1 MAEEN
6 EQGTHLDVPDF
17 LQYSHDHVWVDE
29 SVTPAVLGITEFA
42 ANKMGDIVFV
52 DLPEVGMRVEAGD
65 ELVQIESAK
74 AVEPMISPVSGVVRY
89 VNSETEDDGA
99 VINDDPYGEGGSSK
113 SSSMTTNRIC
123 CRPANTRNSL
133 PSSSR
138 IRVSQAYI
146 RNNQRKM
153 R

>member
-52 DLPEVGMRVEAGD
+52 DLPEVGM
-65 ELVQIESAK
+65 
-74 AVEPMISPVSGVVRY
+74 
-89 VNSETEDDGA
+89 
-99 VINDDPYGEGGSSK
+99 SK

>member
-52 DLPEVGMRVEAGD
+52 DLPEVGMRVE
-65 ELVQIESAK
+65 K
-74 AVEPMISPVSGVVRY
+74 AVEPMISPVAGVVRY

-99 VINDDPYGEGGSSK
+99 VINDDPYGEGWIVKIELDDDEPDLLSAGEYAK
-113 SSSMTTNRIC
+113 FI
-123 CRPANTRNSL
+123 A
-133 PSSSR
+133 
-138 IRVSQAYI
+138 Q
-146 RNNQRKM
+146 QQ
-153 R
+153 

>member
-52 DLPEVGMRVEAGD
+52 DL
-65 ELVQIESAK
+65 VQIESAK
-74 AVEPMISPVSGVVRY
+74 AVEPMISPVAGVVRY

-99 VINDDPYGEGGSSK
+99 VINDDPYGEGWIVKIELDDDEPDLLSAGEYAK
-113 SSSMTTNRIC
+113 FI
-123 CRPANTRNSL
+123 A
-133 PSSSR
+133 
-138 IRVSQAYI
+138 Q
-146 RNNQRKM
+146 QQ
-153 R
+153 

>member
-1 MAEEN
+1 MAEDN

-29 SVTPAVLGITEFA
+29 SVTPATLGITEFA

-52 DLPEVGMRVEAGD
+52 DLPEVGTRVEAGD

-74 AVEPMISPVSGVVRY
+74 AVEPMISPVAGMVRY

-99 VINDDPYGEGGSSK
+99 IINDDPYGEGWIVKIELDDDEPDLLSASEYAK
-113 SSSMTTNRIC
+113 LI
-123 CRPANTRNSL
+123 A
-133 PSSSR
+133 
-138 IRVSQAYI
+138 Q
-146 RNNQRKM
+146 QQ
-153 R
+153 

>member
-74 AVEPMISPVSGVVRY
+74 AVEPMISPVAASRMMKSY
-89 VNSETEDDGA
+89 
-99 VINDDPYGEGGSSK
+99 
-113 SSSMTTNRIC
+113 SSSSQLST
-123 CRPANTRNSL
+123 
-133 PSSSR
+133 
-138 IRVSQAYI
+138 VSMNARTQNA
-146 RNNQRKM
+146 
-153 R
+153 

>member
-52 DLPEVGMRVEAGD
+52 DLP
-65 ELVQIESAK
+65 
-74 AVEPMISPVSGVVRY
+74 
-89 VNSETEDDGA
+89 
-99 VINDDPYGEGGSSK
+99 GGHA
-113 SSSMTTNRIC
+113 RGGG
-123 CRPANTRNSL
+123 RRAR
-133 PSSSR
+133 
-138 IRVSQAYI
+138 AD
-146 RNNQRKM
+146 
-153 R
+153 

>member
-65 ELVQIESAK
+65 E
-74 AVEPMISPVSGVVRY
+74 PMISPVAGVVRY

-99 VINDDPYGEGGSSK
+99 VINDDPYGEGWIVKIELDDDEPDLLSAGEYAK
-113 SSSMTTNRIC
+113 FI
-123 CRPANTRNSL
+123 A
-133 PSSSR
+133 
-138 IRVSQAYI
+138 Q
-146 RNNQRKM
+146 QQ
-153 R
+153 

>member
-52 DLPEVGMRVEAGD
+52 DLPEDDEPDLLSAG
-65 ELVQIESAK
+65 EYAK
-74 AVEPMISPVSGVVRY
+74 FIA
-89 VNSETEDDGA
+89 
-99 VINDDPYGEGGSSK
+99 
-113 SSSMTTNRIC
+113 
-123 CRPANTRNSL
+123 
-133 PSSSR
+133 
-138 IRVSQAYI
+138 Q
-146 RNNQRKM
+146 QQ
-153 R
+153 

>member
-52 DLPEVGMRVEAGD
+52 DLPRWAC
-65 ELVQIESAK
+65 AWRR
-74 AVEPMISPVSGVVRY
+74 A
-89 VNSETEDDGA
+89 T
-99 VINDDPYGEGGSSK
+99 SS
-113 SSSMTTNRIC
+113 
-123 CRPANTRNSL
+123 CRLNPRR
-133 PSSSR
+133 PSSR
-138 IRVSQAYI
+138 
-146 RNNQRKM
+146 
-153 R
+153 

>member
-74 AVEPMISPVSGVVRY
+74 AVEPI
-89 VNSETEDDGA
+89 ELDDDERDLLSA
-99 VINDDPYGEGGSSK
+99 GEYAK
-113 SSSMTTNRIC
+113 FI
-123 CRPANTRNSL
+123 A
-133 PSSSR
+133 
-138 IRVSQAYI
+138 Q
-146 RNNQRKM
+146 QQ
-153 R
+153 

>member
-74 AVEPMISPVSGVVRY
+74 AVEPM
-89 VNSETEDDGA
+89 
-99 VINDDPYGEGGSSK
+99 
-113 SSSMTTNRIC
+113 TTNRIC

>member
-52 DLPEVGMRVEAGD
+52 DIYTKQSTENALETWHIRTGRTA
-65 ELVQIESAK
+65 S
-74 AVEPMISPVSGVVRY
+74 SG
-89 VNSETEDDGA
+89 
-99 VINDDPYGEGGSSK
+99 
-113 SSSMTTNRIC
+113 
-123 CRPANTRNSL
+123 RPSVCLRRHSH
-133 PSSSR
+133 R
-138 IRVSQAYI
+138 
-146 RNNQRKM
+146 
-153 R
+153 